1 MAKGRPRRKS
11 DKNVAKGVTDNQKG
25 GTAKD
30 NTLVSL
36 STLAK
41 GPLASQDKRTNE
53 DESTHN
59 AGKEKNINDTSTIIS
74 MSHKKGKLKQERY
87 VLIIM

>member
-11 DKNVAKGVTDNQKG
+11 DKNVAKGVTNNQKG

-30 NTLVSL
+30 NKLVSL

-53 DESTHN
+53 DQSTHN
-59 AGKEKNINDTSTIIS
+59 TSTIIS

>member
-11 DKNVAKGVTDNQKG
+11 DKNVAKGVTNNQKG

-41 GPLASQDKRTNE
+41 GPLASQDKRTN
-53 DESTHN
+53 DNVDS
-59 AGKEKNINDTSTIIS
+59 KR
-74 MSHKKGKLKQERY
+74 KQKQQR
-87 VLIIM
+87 